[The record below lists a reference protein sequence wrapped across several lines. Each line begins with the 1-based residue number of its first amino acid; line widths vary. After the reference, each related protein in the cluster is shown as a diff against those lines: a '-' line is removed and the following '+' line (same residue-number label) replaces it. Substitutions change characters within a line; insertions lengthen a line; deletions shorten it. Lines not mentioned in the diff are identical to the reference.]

1 MATIRLEMA
10 TIRLESASDIKYYNL
25 IINKLSS
32 TAHDCLLEDNA
43 EELKIMAA
51 ELFEEINCNNE

>member
-25 IINKLSS
+25 IINKLST
-32 TAHDCLLEDNA
+32 TAHDRLLEDNA